1 MQMTLCIMGA
11 EMCNCTVTLSVAVIK
26 KNKKHDILEVLIG
39 GEPGA
44 ETAHQSLIERGRSV
58 QLSTMPPSG

>member
-1 MQMTLCIMGA
+1 MTLCIMGA

-26 KNKKHDILEVLIG
+26 KTKHDIVEVLIVG
-39 GEPGA
+39 DPGA
-44 ETAHQSLIERGRSV
+44 ETAHQSLIGRGRSL